1 MQRLPR
7 ASLFAALAAALLF
20 GACSDDNGTQT
31 PSETGPTPD
40 GPVVDGPPPNAEL
53 TFPRQERLDSQKAGR
68 YAWIARSGSKLGI
81 AYFRI
86 ENKEKDQPCPPS
98 GTAQKRPVSEIH
110 YVQYDGTNWSAP
122 ALVAEVV
129 GPPFGLSLTYDG
141 AGNPHVGY
149 LGGELS
155 VRECSSSD
163 AVQAISTDGGKT
175 FTEQTINGGVAPGDT
190 AGPWTNVATDPSG
203 QVHSVYR
210 DVQFGLYTKDGDARA
225 DLRYDASGEGI
236 AEGNGD
242 GVYANLLFKSDGT
255 PVVSAQNFVSE
266 DVSKR
271 GLKVF
276 WKEAGAWESTK
287 VYNGAIEERPG
298 FATDGNGLFALA
310 YYKGS
315 EGSLLYVESTDLKSW
330 SQPKF
335 VDFSTTVHGTYA
347 SLAFDSKGNPGVSYY
362 RCGDAGTSAKQCDP
376 QKDALMYAYRLN
388 GKWTTIEV
396 DTGGANFC
404 GRYTSLVFD
413 DNDLPV
419 IAYQCVTL
427 DNQTNTFPDNLKV
440 AHGVWK

>member
-1 MQRLPR
+1 MMRRPPVQL
-7 ASLFAALAAALLF
+7 LALLTAALLF
-20 GACSDDNGTQT
+20 AACGDDNGTQI

-40 GPVVDGPPPNAEL
+40 GPVVDGPSPTAEL
-53 TFPRQERLDSQKAGR
+53 TFPRKEILDPQKAGR
-68 YAWIARSGSKLGI
+68 YAWIAKSGTKLGI

-98 GTAQKRPVSEIH
+98 GELNKRPVSEIH

-129 GPPFGLSLTYDG
+129 GPPFGRSLTFDG
-141 AGNPHVGY
+141 SGNPHVGY

-163 AVQAISTDGGKT
+163 AVKAVSTDGGKT

-190 AGPWTNVATDPSG
+190 AGPWTSVATDPSG
-203 QVHSVYR
+203 QVEAVYR

-225 DLRYDASGEGI
+225 DLRIGSGGEGI
-236 AEGNGD
+236 AEGDGD
-242 GVYANLLFKSDGT
+242 GVFAHLLYKSDGS
-255 PVVSAQNFVSE
+255 PVVSAINFVSE
-266 DVSKR
+266 DDKKR

-276 WKEAGAWESTK
+276 WRENGAWESTK
-287 VYNGAIEERPG
+287 VYNGSPEERPG
-298 FATDGNGLFALA
+298 FATDGNGLFALT
-310 YYKGS
+310 YTEKGS
-315 EGSLLYVESTDLKSW
+315 LVYVESSDLKAW
-330 SQPKF
+330 SQARF
-335 VDFSTTVHGTYA
+335 VDFSTTEHGSYA
-347 SLAFDSKGNPGVSYY
+347 SLAFDSKGNPAVSYY

-376 QKDALMYAYRLN
+376 QKDALMYAYRRD
-388 GKWTTIEV
+388 GKWKTIEV